1 MSRKSKT
8 DRYMARPGRWLFVF
22 VLSEAGLVS
31 KAGDEFQLLPMARAV
46 GVLKT
51 MHLEPGISVITPS
64 GVI

>member
-1 MSRKSKT
+1 
-8 DRYMARPGRWLFVF
+8 MARPGRWLFVF